1 MTKPGAFVRPPFVAA
16 AHPGAPPMGFPP
28 GYGVYGGMGL
38 NGPAPPVPPP
48 RQWPGSIGSIAELTA
63 HGHPIL
69 ASHHPA
75 ASEQK
80 RPWVRLMGD
89 PPEATT
95 QAGGAGSGSS
105 GGNVLTYSSGPTDRS
120 SLGGSGASE
129 NTFDSYGRGGVA
141 YPPGFYPPA
150 GYGRS
155 APAGPYAAHAPP
167 PPPPKPVG
175 FLVEAGE
182 DKKRGEDSPQAGARR
197 LISSPPLLVFFGF
210 FWPNPNAARLTM
222 FSSPHHIPIYR
233 NRRAD

>member
-1 MTKPGAFVRPPFVAA
+1 MTKPGAFVRPPFVAT

-28 GYGVYGGMGL
+28 GYGVYGGMGV
-38 NGPAPPVPPP
+38 NPAPPVPPP

-80 RPWVRLMGD
+80 RPWVRLMD
-89 PPEATT
+89 PPEAAT
-95 QAGGAGSGSS
+95 QGGAGSGSS

-129 NTFDSYGRGGVA
+129 NTFDSYGRGAVA

-155 APAGPYAAHAPP
+155 APAGPYAAYAPP

-175 FLVEAGE
+175 FLVETGE
-182 DKKRGEDSPQAGARR
+182 DKKRGEDSPQAGACR
-197 LISSPPLLVFFGF
+197 LISIPLVSFFGF
-210 FWPNPNAARLTM
+210 FWHCQIQIQIQTPP
-222 FSSPHHIPIYR
+222 
-233 NRRAD
+233 D

>member
-1 MTKPGAFVRPPFVAA
+1 M
-16 AHPGAPPMGFPP
+16 
-28 GYGVYGGMGL
+28 YGGMGL
-38 NGPAPPVPPP
+38 NAPAPPVPPP

-89 PPEATT
+89 PPDATT
-95 QAGGAGSGSS
+95 QGGAGSGSS

-155 APAGPYAAHAPP
+155 APAGPHAAYAPP

-197 LISSPPLLVFFGF
+197 LISIPLVSFFGF
-210 FWPNPNAARLTM
+210 FGNAKSQSKRRRNLLTM